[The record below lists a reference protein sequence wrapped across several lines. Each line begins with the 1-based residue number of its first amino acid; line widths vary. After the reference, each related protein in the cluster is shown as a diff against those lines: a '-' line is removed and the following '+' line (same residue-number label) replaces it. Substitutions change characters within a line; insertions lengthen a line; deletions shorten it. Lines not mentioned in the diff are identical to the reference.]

1 MAVDLTDLVES
12 LERSVSPPDEDL
24 YANVTDQQW
33 VGYLADAFW
42 SARVEAGLFSGYFIN
57 ENDEIEPESPT
68 DPDLSR
74 DQQQIIVL
82 YATLSIITQSIRNTN
97 TLFRAKAGPAEF
109 ETQNSATALKDV
121 LAELQRRR
129 DMVLTRLSDMGAA
142 GDMIVDLTLSVNDSL
157 EYGDSYWIS
166 G

>member
-1 MAVDLTDLVES
+1 MAVDLTDLVDS
-12 LERSVSPPDEDL
+12 LQRSVSPPDEDL
-24 YANVTDQQW
+24 YASVTNQQW

-68 DPDLSR
+68 ADDLPR
-74 DQQQIIVL
+74 DEQQIIVL
-82 YATLSIITQSIRNTN
+82 YATLNIITQSIRNTN

-129 DMVLTRLSDMGAA
+129 DMILTRLSDMGSA
-142 GDMIVDLTLSVNDSL
+142 GDMIIDLTVGINDPL
-157 EYGDSYWIS
+157 MYGDSYWIS